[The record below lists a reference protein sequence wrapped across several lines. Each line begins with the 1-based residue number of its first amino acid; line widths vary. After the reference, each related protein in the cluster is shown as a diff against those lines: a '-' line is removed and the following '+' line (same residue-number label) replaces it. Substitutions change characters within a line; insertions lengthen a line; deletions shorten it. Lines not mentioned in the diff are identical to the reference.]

1 MVLLDFVGVFAFALS
16 GGLVGVR
23 RHFDIFG
30 ILTLAV
36 VTALGGGIVRD
47 LLLGI
52 TPPSNITNLP
62 LFCTALAAGMITFYS
77 ERPVSKLRRT
87 VLVAD
92 AVGLGAFCV
101 TGTLTAIHAG
111 HPGMEAVMVGV
122 ITAVGGGVLRDVLA
136 GQVPSVFSPELYAL
150 PALLGSLLT
159 DAAARLDLTSRP
171 VIGHPLQWVLMAL
184 VCGLRLAAIRFGWH
198 SPTPRRPERD

>member
-1 MVLLDFVGVFAFALS
+1 MELLDVIGVFAFALS

-52 TPPSNITNLP
+52 TPPRNITNLP
-62 LFCTALAAGMITFYS
+62 LVVLALGAGLFTFFFEGTV
-77 ERPVSKLRRT
+77 ERLRRL

-92 AVGLGAFCV
+92 AVGLAAFCV
-101 TGTLTAIHAG
+101 TGTLTAINAG
-111 HPGMEAVMVGV
+111 HPGMEAILVGV
-122 ITAVGGGVLRDVLA
+122 ITAAGGGAIRDVLA

-150 PALLGSLLT
+150 PALLGSVLVDVTQRLGLGGPLTQWLL
-159 DAAARLDLTSRP
+159 
-171 VIGHPLQWVLMAL
+171 VAL
-184 VCGLRLAAIRFGWH
+184 VCALRIAAVKFNWK
-198 SPTPRRPERD
+198 SPTPRRPERE

>member
-1 MVLLDFVGVFAFALS
+1 MVVLDFIGVFAFALS

-52 TPPSNITNLP
+52 TPPANITNLP
-62 LFCTALAAGMITFYS
+62 LVLTALAAGALTFFS
-77 ERPVSKLRRT
+77 ERPFEKLRRT

-92 AVGLGAFCV
+92 AIGLAAFCV
-101 TGTLTAIHAG
+101 TGTLSAINAG
-111 HPGMEAVMVGV
+111 HPGMEAILVGV
-122 ITAVGGGVLRDVLA
+122 ITAAGGGAIRDVLA
-136 GQVPSVFSPELYAL
+136 GQVPSVFSRELYAL
-150 PALLGSLLT
+150 PALLGAILT
-159 DAAARLDLTSRP
+159 DLAARMDLTSHP
-171 VIGHPLQWVLMAL
+171 VFGHPLQWLLVSLVFAL
-184 VCGLRLAAIRFGWH
+184 RVAALRFHWK
-198 SPTPRRPERD
+198 SPTPRRPTHD